1 MFFDNQND
9 LNEVISTLSNNDSNL
24 INPSIGLQKGN
35 MFNKEYKPYKNI
47 EPKKIESTNDESN
60 LLLKIYE
67 LDFAI
72 IDTAL
77 YLDLHKNDIQTY
89 ITFQDYVNK
98 YNKYKEKYEQEYNIL
113 YQDNIINDKYSWTN
127 DPWPKDNNGGI
138 KYV

>member
-9 LNEVISTLSNNDSNL
+9 INEIINTISYNNSNL
-24 INPSIGLQKGN
+24 LNPSIGLQKGN
-35 MFNKEYKPYKNI
+35 MFNKEYKAYKNI
-47 EPKKIESTNDESN
+47 EPQKIESTNEESK

-72 IDTAL
+72 IDIAL

-89 ITFQDYVNK
+89 KIFKDYVNE
-98 YNKYKEKYEQEYNIL
+98 YNEYKEKYEKKYNIL
-113 YQDNIINDKYSWTN
+113 CQDNIINDKYSWTN
-127 DPWPKDNNGGI
+127 NPWPKDNDGGI